1 MCVFGGDGAC
11 LRYLDGSTF
20 RQQWSDTICYWRPDL
35 VLIWLGSND
44 LNRDGV
50 YDEAHIQNTYE
61 LHVQLVD
68 ELRSRLGPHGMRL
81 IIMPLIPCTTLRWGM
96 TSGDFFRSIRRFN
109 VHFRRRR
116 LARRISSESFQ
127 MNNYG
132 AFREDGSALRDG
144 VHLTW
149 EILHRICTQMRD
161 QYLNQ

>member
-132 AFREDGSALRDG
+132 VFREDGSALRDG

-149 EILHRICTQMRD
+149 EIFHRICRQIQD